1 MTTKNAALLA
11 LVGTGLLLLVLVA
24 ALLPD
29 ITGVANGTVPAVTL
43 LVSLVRT
50 FACLTVFV
58 FFWAFRRS

>member
-24 ALLPD
+24 ALLRD